1 MECVGSRNTRLNM
14 LANRISWLA
23 TTTSDRSTMIKTLRD
38 KSMTIKSW
46 LTQYGKIYF
55 VWGICNRYPNW
66 KLPHPWKDYRQQVKR
81 KSKQLTLSDLIVHI
95 GHRYT
100 DHRKWR
106 LISEWNWV
114 QSQLSVREGKNKPQI
129 TGKKK
134 KSSITISLKKLLNP
148 TTKER
153 RFSSRMRKSRS
164 SWT

>member
-1 MECVGSRNTRLNM
+1 MKCVGSRNTRPNM
-14 LANRISWLA
+14 LTNRSSWLA
-23 TTTSDRSTMIKTLRD
+23 TTTSGRSTMIETLRA

-46 LTQYGKIYF
+46 LTQYGKLKFI
-55 VWGICNRYPNW
+55 WGICNRYPNW
-66 KLPHPWKDYRQQVKR
+66 KLPHSWNDYKQQLKR

-95 GHRYT
+95 GRRYT
-100 DHRKWR
+100 HHRKCR

-114 QSQLSVREGKNKPQI
+114 QTQLSAREGKNKPQI
-129 TGKKK
+129 IGTKT

-164 SWT
+164 LWT